1 MGRAYVLGA
10 AVVVSLGLWLAGL
23 GWTVA
28 LLGIAIA
35 IALVSLYPHKVVS
48 VDPLGKAVFITGCDS
63 GFGNSLARRLYDR
76 GFLVFAGC
84 LSPDSAG
91 ALALKSE
98 CPDQLH
104 VIQIDVTDEWQV
116 RGALKFVKEKIGD
129 NSLWALVNN
138 AGIAIFT
145 EIEWCSVSQFQRV
158 LDVNVMGV
166 VRVTKVFLPL
176 LRSAK
181 GRVVNV
187 ASLAGRYT
195 FPAFAAYSMSK
206 RACIAFSDALR
217 IEMKKFGLKV
227 ITIEPALYKTPIA
240 ESNLLEQQNRKS
252 WSETPPEVKDAYG
265 DEYFD
270 AFLKNIN
277 VQMKRAIPD
286 TTHVI
291 DLMEEAIIDVDPR
304 IRYVA
309 TTRLGEI
316 RAAILMLLP
325 TSLTDKLFEKTT
337 PKCLPRQ
344 STGSSVDSSSDNDV
358 TSR

>member
-1 MGRAYVLGA
+1 MGRVYVLGA

-187 ASLAGRYT
+187 ASLAG
-195 FPAFAAYSMSK
+195 
-206 RACIAFSDALR
+206 
-217 IEMKKFGLKV
+217 
-227 ITIEPALYKTPIA
+227 
-240 ESNLLEQQNRKS
+240 
-252 WSETPPEVKDAYG
+252 
-265 DEYFD
+265 EY
-270 AFLKNIN
+270 N
-277 VQMKRAIPD
+277 
-286 TTHVI
+286 
-291 DLMEEAIIDVDPR
+291 
-304 IRYVA
+304 
-309 TTRLGEI
+309 
-316 RAAILMLLP
+316 
-325 TSLTDKLFEKTT
+325 
-337 PKCLPRQ
+337 
-344 STGSSVDSSSDNDV
+344 
-358 TSR
+358 